1 MLCAINAFY
10 CFLSLSKYVI
20 CPGNGEVLFAATVY
34 FDTSEQSLLRAM
46 NTLTYSYLVF
56 LVLFFNATAVLESC
70 LLFDMV
76 ATLKNPM
83 KRPESRVK
91 WYYLLTVVWQLI
103 TLIIFAAYDFD
114 IYRWPVKASFYFTK
128 TVYILMFF
136 PGILTLIFHFRK
148 GGLNQQYKKLYIR
161 RYVLFILLMFICQLT

>member
-1 MLCAINAFY
+1 M
-10 CFLSLSKYVI
+10 
-20 CPGNGEVLFAATVY
+20 FAATVY

-91 WYYLLTVVWQLI
+91 WYYLLTIVWQLI

-114 IYRWPVKASFYFTK
+114 I
-128 TVYILMFF
+128 
-136 PGILTLIFHFRK
+136 
-148 GGLNQQYKKLYIR
+148 
-161 RYVLFILLMFICQLT
+161 